1 MSVEGAL
8 AAVRREGTAQDAL
21 TMDIKKLDK
30 EKYFEEKDEKEKDE
44 RAIRKSKRVPR
55 VIAEN
60 PWKSRMRI
68 YLAVMAA
75 LLVASAVNLYL
86 NRSMFS
92 FSYQD
97 TELVGAEL
105 ETAFYR
111 LCFDIEF
118 IKHETGEYPA
128 SIDGYKFSSRLAYS
142 REKDG
147 SFLLIFDGKKT
158 ELSYNS
164 AEDSEKIK

>member
-1 MSVEGAL
+1 ME
-8 AAVRREGTAQDAL
+8 
-21 TMDIKKLDK
+21 IKKLDK
-30 EKYFEEKDEKEKDE
+30 EKYFEDKEEKERDE
-44 RAIRKSKRVPR
+44 QAIRQSKRVPR
-55 VIAEN
+55 VIAES

-97 TELVGAEL
+97 TELVGAEI

-118 IKHETGEYPA
+118 IKHETGEYPD
-128 SIDGYKFSSRLAYS
+128 SIDGYKFSSHLAYF
-142 REKDG
+142 REQDD
-147 SFLLIFDGKKT
+147 SFRLTFDDRT
-158 ELSYNS
+158 TVLSYNS
-164 AEDSEKIK
+164 VEDSDKIK